1 MKETV
6 ALPATKLWLIEA
18 GKEEINKNSEMP
30 NFKFQHISR
39 ECDTG
44 EPIS

>member
-6 ALPATKLWLIEA
+6 ALPATKLRLIEA
-18 GKEEINKNSEMP
+18 EKEEINKNSEMP
-30 NFKFQHISR
+30 NFKFQHVTR